1 MLKKDNF
8 FKNYFTGKSKYN
20 KNLKKTKKIFNSLII
35 DFEKNE
41 IPLLSSYEK
50 DYEFDFSKKTVK
62 KFSKFKNII
71 IIGMGGSILGTKSIY
86 SFLKKK
92 IKKNVFFF
100 DNLDPNLILKY
111 KKIKNLK
118 NACFIIS
125 GKSGRT
131 IETIINL
138 GAIFSK
144 NLLKNRLIV
153 ISELTDN
160 ALITI
165 ANKYHAEIIEHKEFI
180 SGRYS
185 VLSETGMFP
194 AALLGLNLIKFK
206 NLRKLI
212 RNKSFISTL
221 IHNVASIY
229 TLNTKKI
236 SNSIILNY
244 DSNLNDLG
252 YWYQQLVAESLGKG
266 GKGIN
271 PILSFGPRDHHSLLQ
286 LYLDGPRDKFFTFFS
301 TLQNDEKLKISQDII
316 PGNMQFL
323 KNKKLNFIINA
334 QCSAVKNIFKI
345 KKIPFRQITFKKK
358 NEEELGKIFTF
369 FALET
374 ILLSRLMKINPFN
387 QPAVEQVKIETKSI
401 LRKKISKNN
410 F

>member
-1 MLKKDNF
+1 MLEKGNF
-8 FKNYFTGKSKYN
+8 FKNYFTRTSKYN
-20 KNLKKTKKIFNSLII
+20 QNLKKVEEFFNSLKI
-35 DFEKNE
+35 DLKNNK

-86 SFLKKK
+86 FFLRKK

-100 DNLDPNLILKY
+100 DNLDPNLVLKY

-118 NACFIIS
+118 NSCFIIS

-153 ISELTDN
+153 ISEFADN
-160 ALITI
+160 ALIKI

-206 NLRKLI
+206 NLTKLI
-212 RNKSFISTL
+212 KNKNFTSTL

-229 TLNTKKI
+229 TLNAKKI

-286 LYLDGPRDKFFTFFS
+286 LYLDGPKDKFFTFFN
-301 TLQNDEKLKISQDII
+301 TTENDEKLKISQDII
-316 PGNMQFL
+316 PNNMQFL
-323 KNKKLNFIINA
+323 KNKKMKFIINA
-334 QCSAVKNIFKI
+334 QCNAVKNIFKL
-345 KKIPFRQITFKKK
+345 KKIPFRHITFRKK

-369 FALET
+369 FVLET

-401 LRKKISKNN
+401 LSKKVSKNN

>member
-8 FKNYFTGKSKYN
+8 FKNYFTKTSKYN
-20 KNLKKTKKIFNSLII
+20 KNLKKTKRIFSFFKADLEN
-35 DFEKNE
+35 NE
-41 IPLLSSYEK
+41 IPLLESYEK
-50 DYEFDFSKKTVK
+50 NYELDFSKETIKR
-62 KFSKFKNII
+62 FSKYKNII

-86 SFLKKK
+86 SFLKRK

-100 DNLDPNLILKY
+100 DNLDPNLLLKY
-111 KKIKNLK
+111 KKIKNIR
-118 NACFIIS
+118 NSCFIVS

-131 IETIINL
+131 IETIMNL

-144 NLLKNRLIV
+144 TILMNKLII

-160 ALITI
+160 ALIAI

-194 AALLGLNLIKFK
+194 AALLDLNLIKFK
-206 NLRKLI
+206 NLSKLI
-212 RNKSFISTL
+212 KDKNFVSAL

-229 TLNTKKI
+229 TLISKKI
-236 SNSIILNY
+236 NNSIILNY
-244 DSNLNDLG
+244 DSNLDDLG
-252 YWYQQLVAESLGKG
+252 YWYQQLVAESLGKK

-286 LYLDGPRDKFFTFFS
+286 LYLDGPKDKFFTFFS
-301 TLQNDEKLKISQDII
+301 SSENEEKFKVFQGAI
-316 PGNMQFL
+316 PSNMKFL
-323 KNKKLNFIINA
+323 KNKSLKFIINA
-334 QCSAVKNIFKI
+334 QCSAVKNIFKF
-345 KKIPFRQITFKKK
+345 KKIPFRQIVFRKK

-374 ILLSRLMKINPFN
+374 ILLSRLMNVNPFD
-387 QPAVEQVKIETKSI
+387 QPAVEQVKIETKNI